1 MPCPAAASVCV
12 SPLPRKGAPMSDLS
26 QPPSTLIAPVAET
39 QGGPT
44 AARASEPFAWPTP
57 PSAAFGAPYAQTEP
71 EPAEIEGPNGK
82 VARCRLVG
90 LDAADGTITIRL
102 QPDRGP
108 LSLRGSQFRRLT
120 LLRPLLPL
128 PAASGDTGVPAP
140 PTAAGT
146 LRYRDGSAAQVTTVG
161 HVDQP
166 IGLFTFAPAGDAGAV
181 LRSFHPRAC
190 LAEVSLGQRIGELLV
205 EQHSASAEQVE
216 AAAAEQQR
224 LRARKLGEILMGQQV
239 VTAEQLL
246 EALRQQRL
254 DRSIPLGELLARSGV
269 ITRAELQTALARKM
283 VYPVVDLGQ
292 FAVETEAL
300 RKLPL
305 SVARRLPALPLL
317 LRGAR
322 LVVALEDPTERGV
335 IEQLEFSTQCRVL
348 PVLVHE
354 HRLGDAIDRF
364 YGRIGLAATH
374 APHDPACPDS
384 VLPESESAHRLLAS
398 LETRESPD
406 PRHDE
411 PAIEQSDNSLV
422 RLINTMILEARQQ
435 GVSDIHIECPLGNE
449 KVRVRFRR
457 DGTLRLYLELPAAY
471 RQAIVARIKIM
482 CDLDISERRKPQD
495 GKIAFGRFVQGQ
507 NLELRVATIPTADNV
522 EDAVLRLLEPA
533 RALPLD
539 KMEIAPDTLDR
550 LKTAIGRPHGIVL
563 CVGPTGSGKTTTLHA
578 ALAHLNTPERKIWT
592 AEDPVEITQPGLRQ
606 VQVNPKIDFTFAAA
620 MRAFLRADPDVIMVG
635 EMRDRETATIGVE
648 ASLTGH
654 LVLSTL
660 HTNSAAETVVRL
672 LDMGMDPFSFADSL
686 VAVLSQ
692 RLVRRLCPRCAT
704 AVPADA
710 TTVDALAAQYL
721 QCFPAD

>member
-1 MPCPAAASVCV
+1 MPCPAAASVRV

-90 LDAADGTITIRL
+90 LDAVDGTITIRL

-128 PAASGDTGVPAP
+128 PAASGDTAVPAL

-181 LRSFHPRAC
+181 LRSFHPSAC

-239 VTAEQLL
+239 VTADQLLEAIEHQARMPMVRVGEALVALGFINEEQLD

-254 DRSIPLGELLARSGV
+254 DRSIPLGELLVRSGV

-283 VYPVVDLGQ
+283 GYPVVDLAQ
-292 FAVETEAL
+292 FSVETEAL
-300 RKLPL
+300 RKLPP

-317 LRGAR
+317 LRGSR
-322 LVVALEDPTERGV
+322 LVVALEDPTERGL

-354 HRLGDAIDRF
+354 HRLGDVIDRF
-364 YGRIGLAATH
+364 YGRIGLAAPH

-398 LETRESPD
+398 LE
-406 PRHDE
+406 
-411 PAIEQSDNSLV
+411 

-471 RQAIVARIKIM
+471 RQAIIARIKIM

-606 VQVNPKIDFTFAAA
+606 IQVNPKIDWTFA
-620 MRAFLRADPDVIMVG
+620 RALRALLRADPDIVMIG
-635 EMRDRETATIGVE
+635 EIRDGETAQIAIE

-672 LDMGMDPFSFADSL
+672 LDMDMRSEE
-686 VAVLSQ
+686 
-692 RLVRRLCPRCAT
+692 RR
-704 AVPADA
+704 VGKE
-710 TTVDALAAQYL
+710 
-721 QCFPAD
+721 

>member
-1 MPCPAAASVCV
+1 MPCTAAAGAC
-12 SPLPRKGAPMSDLS
+12 PFPWPRKGAPMSDLS
-26 QPPSTLIAPVAET
+26 QPPSTLIPPVAET
-39 QGGPT
+39 LSG
-44 AARASEPFAWPTP
+44 PTP
-57 PSAAFGAPYAQTEP
+57 PSAAFGAPLAPSEP

-82 VARCRLVG
+82 VSRCRLVG

-128 PAASGDTGVPAP
+128 PAASGDTAVPAL

-181 LRSFHPRAC
+181 LRSFHPRAS
-190 LAEVSLGQRIGELLV
+190 LAEVSIGQRIGELLV

-224 LRARKLGEILMGQQV
+224 LRALKLGEILMGQQV
-239 VTAEQLL
+239 VTADQLL
-246 EALRQQRL
+246 EAIEHQARMPMVRVGEALVALGFINEEQLDEGLRQQRL
-254 DRSIPLGELLARSGV
+254 DRSIPLGELLVRSGV

-283 VYPVVDLGQ
+283 GYPRININQ
-292 FAVETEAL
+292 FSVETEAL
-300 RKLPL
+300 RKLPP

-317 LRGAR
+317 LRGSR

-354 HRLGDAIDRF
+354 HRLGDVIDRF

-374 APHDPACPDS
+374 APHDPAFPDS

-471 RQAIVARIKIM
+471 RQAIIARIKIM

-507 NLELRVATIPTADNV
+507 NP
-522 EDAVLRLLEPA
+522 
-533 RALPLD
+533 
-539 KMEIAPDTLDR
+539 
-550 LKTAIGRPHGIVL
+550 
-563 CVGPTGSGKTTTLHA
+563 HA
-578 ALAHLNTPERKIWT
+578 AQNSGHA
-592 AEDPVEITQPGLRQ
+592 QPQ
-606 VQVNPKIDFTFAAA
+606 NA
-620 MRAFLRADPDVIMVG
+620 
-635 EMRDRETATIGVE
+635 
-648 ASLTGH
+648 
-654 LVLSTL
+654 
-660 HTNSAAETVVRL
+660 
-672 LDMGMDPFSFADSL
+672 
-686 VAVLSQ
+686 
-692 RLVRRLCPRCAT
+692 
-704 AVPADA
+704 
-710 TTVDALAAQYL
+710 
-721 QCFPAD
+721 